1 MNEQTFK
8 RFKDDVQ
15 KIISCVQKSG
25 VDYIVDDIDSRKI
38 YDFVN
43 TGEKDSIGWN
53 FLQIGNDIMFTINFT
68 TEEAL
73 AAAKEIDLVV
83 FEDYSGDGLP
93 VAICYKSI
101 GQYSI
106 PCIGN
111 TIEERL
117 MYMTSQIPFDPADYM
132 KIVLNVDPDLFPKAS
147 LKECRTAA
155 QCKKLYES
163 IKSVLS

>member
-53 FLQIGNDIMFTINFT
+53 FLQIGNDVMFTINFT

-73 AAAKEIDLVV
+73 AAAKEIDLII
-83 FEDYSGDGLP
+83 FEDYTEDGLP
-93 VAICYKSI
+93 IAICYKSI
-101 GQYSI
+101 GEYSI

-111 TIEERL
+111 TIDERI
-117 MYMTSQIPFDPADYM
+117 MYMTGQIPFDAGDY
-132 KIVLNVDPDLFPKAS
+132 IHTILRVDPSLFPAAS
-147 LKECRTAA
+147 IRECRTAT
-155 QCKKLYES
+155 QCKQLVES
-163 IKSVLS
+163 VKSVLN